1 MRMFSCVCRKTKAQQ
16 VFLGGSPDC
25 METEAEN
32 TCTRAHGQTCTLLP
46 EESPPPH
53 ALRFN
58 YALTGKQDRK
68 QRERLPSRSRLLPP
82 HMRPNVPKCERA
94 SPCDAGALHQSQ
106 ILDTT
111 SPSNRTRGGE
121 RHPLLGAAAI
131 YQSVLRLCLFWW
143 KLGQTSLRHQTE
155 PARRPAT
162 NQHVFSLLLLLP
174 PPPWR

>member
-1 MRMFSCVCRKTKAQQ
+1 MFAEKQKHSRFFWGGVPTAWKQKQKTPAHVHTAKRARS
-16 VFLGGSPDC
+16 SPK
-25 METEAEN
+25 
-32 TCTRAHGQTCTLLP
+32 
-46 EESPPPH
+46 SPR

-131 YQSVLRLCLFWW
+131 YQSVLRLCLF
-143 KLGQTSLRHQTE
+143 
-155 PARRPAT
+155 
-162 NQHVFSLLLLLP
+162 
-174 PPPWR
+174 